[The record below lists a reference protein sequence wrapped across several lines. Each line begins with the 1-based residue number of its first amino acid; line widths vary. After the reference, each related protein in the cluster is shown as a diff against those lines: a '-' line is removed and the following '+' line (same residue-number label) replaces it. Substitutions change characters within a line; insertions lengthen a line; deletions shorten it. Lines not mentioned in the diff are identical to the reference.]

1 MAQLTPL
8 DFAIIA
14 CYMLL
19 PICVGFYFSS
29 RASEN
34 VGEFFLSGRQLPWWI
49 AGTGMVATTFAAD
62 TPLAVAGFVARNGI
76 AGNWIWWTFV
86 SGGMLTVFFFA
97 RLWRRANILTDL
109 EFIELR
115 YSGRAASF
123 LRGFK
128 AVYFGLFINAVIIGW
143 VSLAMLKIIT
153 IMMPDINIAGWLCA
167 LLYKAFKINVDL
179 ASIAPDRLKEI
190 NAGIV
195 IIGLVLFTTFY
206 SGMAGLWGV
215 SITDN
220 VQFVIAMTGCIIL
233 AVLAVNSPAVV
244 AAGGLRHALPAWM
257 FDFFPSFSATKD
269 SGTGA
274 YALPFTSFAAMAF
287 VQWWSTW
294 YPGAEPGGGGYVAQR
309 MMSAKDEKHSLLAT
323 LWFTIAHYC
332 VRPWPWII
340 VGLVSLVMFPN
351 LPLDHKEDGF
361 VLVMKALLP
370 PGLKGLLIASFMA
383 AYMST
388 LSTHLN
394 WGTSYLINDCYK
406 RFIKP
411 EADQKHYVLISRIGT
426 LLTAVFALY
435 ITFFVMKTISGAWAF
450 IIQCGAGTGFVLIM
464 RWFWWRLNAWSEITS
479 MVAPIVA
486 YSLLSRFTSIEFPNT
501 LFVIVSFTI
510 VCTLLVTWLT
520 PPTEASKLESFFRI
534 TRVGGIFWKPVS
546 DRLPDVKADHGFL
559 ALFADWFFGVVLV
572 YAMLF
577 GTGKLIFGEPV
588 AAAIYYAAGAV
599 AGFMIYRDLSRRN
612 WKTFD

>member
-1 MAQLTPL
+1 MEQLTLL
-8 DFAIIA
+8 DLAFIA
-14 CYMLL
+14 GYLIL
-19 PICVGFYFSS
+19 TLFVGLYFSS

-62 TPLAVAGFVARNGI
+62 TPLAVAGFVAKHGI
-76 AGNWIWWTFV
+76 AGNWVWWTFV

-115 YSGRAASF
+115 YSGRAATF

-128 AVYFGLFINAVIIGW
+128 AIYFGLFINAVIIGW
-143 VSLAMLKIIT
+143 VNLAMFKIIRIMIPGLNPELT
-153 IMMPDINIAGWLCA
+153 IVA
-167 LLYKAFKINVDL
+167 LV
-179 ASIAPDRLKEI
+179 
-190 NAGIV
+190 V
-195 IIGLVLFTTFY
+195 FTAIY
-206 SGMAGLWGV
+206 SGLSGLWGV
-215 SITDN
+215 SITDA
-220 VQFVIAMTGCIIL
+220 VQFIIAMGGCIVL
-233 AVLAVNSPAVV
+233 AVLAANSPTVV
-244 AAGGLRHALPAWM
+244 AAGGLKHALPGWM
-257 FDFFPSFSATKD
+257 FDFFPSWNATEGV
-269 SGTGA
+269 SGSTGGA
-274 YALPFTSFAAMAF
+274 FALPFTSFAAMAF
-287 VQWWSTW
+287 IQWWSSW
-294 YPGAEPGGGGYVAQR
+294 YPGAEPGGGGYIAQR

-340 VGLVSLVMFPN
+340 VGLVSMVMFPN
-351 LPLDHKEDGF
+351 LPMNQKEDGF
-361 VLVMKALLP
+361 VYVMNAVLP
-370 PGLKGLLIASFMA
+370 PGLKGLLIAAFLA

-394 WGTSYLINDCYK
+394 WGTSYLINDLYR

-411 EADQKHYVLISRIGT
+411 EGDEKHYVLMSKIV
-426 LLTAVFALY
+426 TAFTAIFALY
-435 ITFFVMKTISGAWAF
+435 ITFYVLDTITGAWEF

-486 YSLLSRFTSIEFPNT
+486 YSLISLFTTITFPNT
-501 LFVIVSFTI
+501 LFIIVLFTI
-510 VCTLLVTWLT
+510 VCTLAVTWLT
-520 PPTEASKLESFFRI
+520 PPTDASKLDSFYRI
-534 TRVGGIFWKPVS
+534 TRVGGRFWKPVA
-546 DRLPDVKADHGFL
+546 DRLPDVKADTGFP
-559 ALFADWFFGVVLV
+559 ALFADWFFGIVLV
-572 YAMLF
+572 YSVLF
-577 GTGKLIFGEPV
+577 GTGKLIFGETS
-588 AAAIYYAAGAV
+588 AALLYYAAGAA

>member
-1 MAQLTPL
+1 MPNLTLL
-8 DFAIIA
+8 DWAFIA
-14 CYMLL
+14 GYLL
-19 PICVGFYFSS
+19 LTLAVGIYFSS

-34 VGEFFLSGRQLPWWI
+34 TGEFFLSGRKLPWWI

-76 AGNWIWWTFV
+76 AGNWVWWTFV

-115 YSGRAASF
+115 YSGRAATF

-143 VSLAMLKIIT
+143 VNLAMYKIIRIMIPGLNPELT
-153 IMMPDINIAGWLCA
+153 IA
-167 LLYKAFKINVDL
+167 
-179 ASIAPDRLKEI
+179 
-190 NAGIV
+190 
-195 IIGLVLFTTFY
+195 GLVLFTAIY
-206 SGMAGLWGV
+206 SGMSGLWGV
-215 SITDN
+215 SITDA
-220 VQFVIAMTGCIIL
+220 VQFIIAMGGCIVL
-233 AVLAVNSPAVV
+233 AVLAVNAPEVT
-244 AAGGLRHALPAWM
+244 AAGGLKQALPAWM
-257 FDFFPSFSATKD
+257 FDFFPTWGSASSA
-269 SGTGA
+269 SGESTGA
-274 YALPFTSFAAMAF
+274 YALPFASFAAMAF
-287 VQWWSTW
+287 VQWWSSW
-294 YPGAEPGGGGYVAQR
+294 YPGAEPGGGGYIAQR

-340 VGLVSLVMFPN
+340 VGLASLVMFPD
-351 LPLDHKEDGF
+351 LPAAQKEDGF
-361 VLVMKALLP
+361 VHVMNAVLP
-370 PGLKGLLIASFMA
+370 AGLKGLLIAAFLA

-394 WGTSYLINDCYK
+394 WGTSYLINDFYK
-406 RFIKP
+406 RFLKP
-411 EADQKHYVLISRIGT
+411 GEEERHYVLVSKIVT
-426 LLTAVFALY
+426 ALTAAFALY
-435 ITFFVMKTISGAWAF
+435 ITFYVLQTITGAWEF

-486 YSLLSRFTSIEFPNT
+486 YTALSLFTGIVFPQSIFI
-501 LFVIVSFTI
+501 IVSFTI
-510 VCTLLVTWLT
+510 ACTLAVTWLT
-520 PPTEASKLESFFRI
+520 PPTDRSRLEQFYRT
-534 TRVGGIFWKPVS
+534 TRVGGILWKPIA
-546 DRLPDVKADHGFL
+546 DTLPGVKADTGFPS
-559 ALFADWFFGVVLV
+559 LFADWFFGIVLV
-572 YAMLF
+572 YAILF
-577 GTGKLIFGEPV
+577 GTGKLIFGEP
-588 AAAIYYAAGAV
+588 ATALPYYAAGAL